1 MSLYPPPIQR
11 LIELFNRFPGIG
23 EKSAARFVFYLLKLP
38 QRELEELADLV
49 KNIKKNVV
57 TCSLCHNFCES
68 DPCPIC
74 RDYKRNKTTICVV
87 AKPQDLTVIEKS
99 GQYQGLYH
107 VLGGVLEPLNNI
119 TPENLNVKSL
129 LERLKGNQNKV
140 KEIILS
146 LNPDIEGETTSLYL
160 HKLLKQNFSHLKI
173 TRLARGLPMGAYIE
187 YADDT
192 TIANALQGR
201 KEF

>member
-11 LIELFNRFPGIG
+11 LIELFSRFPGIG

-38 QRELEELADLV
+38 EAKIDELTNLI
-49 KNIKKNVV
+49 KNLKNNIRACGV
-57 TCSLCHNFCES
+57 CHNFSEN
-68 DPCPIC
+68 DPCQIC
-74 RDYKRNKTTICVV
+74 RDPKRLKNTVCIV
-87 AKPQDLTVIEKS
+87 AKPQDLTAIEKS

-107 VLGGVLEPLNNI
+107 ILGGILEPLNNI
-119 TPENLNVKSL
+119 APENLNIKSL
-129 LERLKGNQNKV
+129 LERLKKNQTEV

-160 HKLLKQNFSHLKI
+160 HKLLKQNFPHLKI
-173 TRLARGLPMGAYIE
+173 TKLARGLPMGADIE

>member
-1 MSLYPPPIQR
+1 MSFYPPPIQR

-38 QRELEELADLV
+38 ESEIDELTDLV
-49 KNIKKNVV
+49 KNLKNKIHI
-57 TCSLCHNFCES
+57 CGLCHNFSES
-68 DPCPIC
+68 DPCQIC
-74 RDYKRNKTTICVV
+74 RNTKRLKNIICVV
-87 AKPQDLTVIEKS
+87 AKPQDLTAIEKS

-107 VLGGVLEPLNNI
+107 ILGGILEPLNNI
-119 TPENLNVKSL
+119 TPENLNIKSL
-129 LERLKGNQNKV
+129 LERLKNNQNEI
-140 KEIILS
+140 KEIIFS

-160 HKLLKQNFSHLKI
+160 HKLLKQNFPNLKV
-173 TRLARGLPMGAYIE
+173 TRLGRGLPMGSDIE
-187 YADDT
+187 YADDI